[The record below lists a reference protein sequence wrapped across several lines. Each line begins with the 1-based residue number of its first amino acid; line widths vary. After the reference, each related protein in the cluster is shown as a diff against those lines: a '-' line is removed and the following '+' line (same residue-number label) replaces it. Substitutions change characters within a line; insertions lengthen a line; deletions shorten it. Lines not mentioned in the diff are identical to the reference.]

1 MEVFFQ
7 TKVYMVHKTLTVI
20 LVTLIVY
27 LDVSLRGLK
36 ERLDVLD
43 KETTRQQQLID
54 THQNALLNHQ
64 TFIKVI
70 LKRLKDSI
78 I

>member
-1 MEVFFQ
+1 MLFKALTIFLVAI
-7 TKVYMVHKTLTVI
+7 VVH
-20 LVTLIVY
+20 
-27 LDVSLRGLK
+27 LDISHRNLQ

-43 KETTRQQQLID
+43 KETTSQQQLID

-78 I
+78 IWPH

>member
-1 MEVFFQ
+1 MLFKALTIFLVAL
-7 TKVYMVHKTLTVI
+7 VVH
-20 LVTLIVY
+20 
-27 LDVSLRGLK
+27 LDMSLRDLQ

-43 KETTRQQQLID
+43 KETTSQQQLID